1 MKVGRTRRALTNI
14 SVSVINKIIVTFI
27 PFVCRTI
34 LIHTIGIEYLGLD
47 SLFVS
52 VLSMLSVSELGF
64 SSAIVYAM
72 YKPVAEGD
80 DNKVK
85 ALLTFYKRV
94 YRVVGLLILGAG
106 LALMPNIEWFIA
118 EGTKYPQDVNI
129 YLVYLVFLLNTSLSY
144 LLFGYKNSVL
154 VATMRNDIDSIIDTI
169 RIVASYGLQI
179 VTLLVFR
186 EYYIYILVVPVITV
200 SNNIVRT
207 IIIDKKYPQFKGNG
221 ELSKT
226 DRKEIV
232 TRVGA
237 LIGNKI
243 GGAVFTSVDSI
254 VISKFLGLVV
264 LAQYTNYYTVF
275 TAVFAIE
282 NVIYISFQSVV
293 GNSLVEN
300 SVEKNYSLFKDLFFI
315 NIIITLVCVCCF
327 ATLYQPFMS
336 LWVGKENVLGI
347 EIPLLLIVYFFVRS
361 TRRTLFTFYE
371 AAGMWR
377 LDFFKPY
384 VSVILNLVVNI
395 VLAQIIGLPGVII
408 SSVLALVVVEIPW
421 ETIVFFKNYFRRN
434 PAEYLGL
441 IIKSFLLCSI
451 GVCVSY
457 FLCGL
462 LPEGIIGIGVRL
474 LVTLFLCTILA
485 IVMLLFTRTGK
496 QIVSRFGIADKIKRK

>member
-1 MKVGRTRRALTNI
+1 M
-14 SVSVINKIIVTFI
+14 
-27 PFVCRTI
+27 
-34 LIHTIGIEYLGLD
+34 
-47 SLFVS
+47 
-52 VLSMLSVSELGF
+52 
-64 SSAIVYAM
+64 
-72 YKPVAEGD
+72 
-80 DNKVK
+80 
-85 ALLTFYKRV
+85 
-94 YRVVGLLILGAG
+94 
-106 LALMPNIEWFIA
+106 
-118 EGTKYPQDVNI
+118 
-129 YLVYLVFLLNTSLSY
+129 
-144 LLFGYKNSVL
+144 
-154 VATMRNDIDSIIDTI
+154 
-169 RIVASYGLQI
+169 
-179 VTLLVFR
+179 
-186 EYYIYILVVPVITV
+186 
-200 SNNIVRT
+200 
-207 IIIDKKYPQFKGNG
+207 
-221 ELSKT
+221 
-226 DRKEIV
+226 
-232 TRVGA
+232 GA

-327 ATLYQPFMS
+327 ASLYQPFIS